1 MHKKILNFIN
11 TISIRSNTIEIERIE
26 DKDRVLSNTGKV
38 KISVP
43 SSEVVFVFDN
53 DKGEMEYIVNFKD

>member
-53 DKGEMEYIVNFKD
+53 DNGEMEYIVNFKD